1 MVKAS
6 QIERV
11 LERGLFASRWLMAPF
26 YIGLVVALAVLLIV
40 FAHDIVAE
48 LPDLATLDE
57 AKVILWVL
65 TLIDLSLAANLILMV
80 IFAGYENF
88 VSKMD
93 VANHPDRPSWMG
105 TIDFSAMKLKLIA
118 SIVAISAIQLLKVF
132 LSPGSYPRETIIFLI
147 AIHLTF
153 VVSGL
158 LMALTDYIA
167 DKAGERQN

>member
-1 MVKAS
+1 MRKLVPV
-6 QIERV
+6 ERL

-26 YIGLVVALAVLLIV
+26 YVGLVVAVAVLLVV
-40 FAHDIVAE
+40 FLHDIVAE

-65 TLIDLSLAANLILMV
+65 TLIDLSLVANLILMV

-93 VANHPDRPSWMG
+93 IGSHPDRPTWMG

-132 LSPGSYPRETIIFLI
+132 LSLASYSRETIVFLI
-147 AIHLTF
+147 VIHLTF

-167 DKAGERQN
+167 EKAGESQH